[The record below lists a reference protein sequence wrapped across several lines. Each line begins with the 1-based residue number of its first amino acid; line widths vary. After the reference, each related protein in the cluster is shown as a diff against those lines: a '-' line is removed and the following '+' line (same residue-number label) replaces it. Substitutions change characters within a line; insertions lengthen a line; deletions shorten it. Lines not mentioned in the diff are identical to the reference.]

1 MQQRKL
7 QKKKG
12 LVPSLI
18 EMIGEKKH
26 LRLQKVMAWWVK
38 AL

>member
-7 QKKKG
+7 QKKG

-18 EMIGEKKH
+18 EMIVEKKH